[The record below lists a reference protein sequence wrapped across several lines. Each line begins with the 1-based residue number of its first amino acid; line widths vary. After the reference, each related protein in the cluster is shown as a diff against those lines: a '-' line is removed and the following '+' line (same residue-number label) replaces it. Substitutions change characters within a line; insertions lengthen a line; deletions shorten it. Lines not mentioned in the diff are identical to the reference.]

1 MSLRRYGADCPNDA
15 AKLMRRGVL
24 ALAVLL
30 LACVLMAGAVSAE
43 ESSADV
49 SSYAELIQN
58 LSEKKTVINLTT
70 DIAATAPILV
80 NYSVTI
86 NGQWHTITADNS
98 SGGFPKTGHGNG
110 CDRHLLCTGKGI
122 AEDKAKVNLTNIT
135 FENYNSNGGAWGIQF
150 TNESKTVNT
159 GKYHMIT
166 LENVV
171 INGSQGSGITLKS
184 ENMTAVNLTIQ
195 NSSWGQSIDV
205 EAAADGVNPTW
216 LKVDDQTY
224 TRGLKDLTMISNEGT
239 AKATVYRGDS
249 LQDATHSW
257 FRPDKEAIYGQ
268 QRIVWATAE
277 DYATKVESGIFNAS
291 VRNSTDSIIDL
302 HTDLSK
308 ALSST
313 YAASGATVTLLKD
326 ITLETLLTFDAET
339 ITFDGAGKSLIL
351 NTGKGTTAITANK
364 NTLKNLTVTAK
375 QDATFGTAINL
386 GESGQLLNSNIDLS
400 NLKSASSSDTGRMS
414 SIAVYLSG
422 KDAVVKGNTI
432 TAGNSATSSSQCIVV
447 GATNAT
453 IADNRLTTG
462 TAKADPR
469 TDTGHVGETSSGSVA
484 IRISAASVKAE
495 ITNNTITSNKGE
507 SDTTRNVAFAVDG
520 SSVSGAQVNATNN
533 TITLASHLIQKDLG
547 GYGVVLYLNT
557 GNSAE
562 VTANLHSNKVTGSTY
577 VIYADNSSGG
587 SSTTVK
593 GEIFNNNF
601 GSITTAVDNHSA
613 VTLTA
618 TALKWNITPASLGS
632 YKAVVTDQT
641 SVAGNYWEWS
651 EGKKS
656 TTGYMT
662 FADAAAAT
670 AAGLPVA
677 DLHPLV
683 AIGQP
688 VQQTIEIKG
697 NLSIEN
703 KTGKSET
710 LTAVFT
716 GGVSADF
723 TWTLGT
729 DGIISLGATTGSSV
743 TYTPIKIGTTNLTV
757 TSDTVSKVVIITVY
771 NTTVPNVDTTV
782 KKEGDKVN
790 LSTTS
795 SSTSTTSIETSP
807 DNKTATL
814 KTTSGVNITLTYAD
828 AGGAD
833 VETDSS
839 GNVISVNG
847 TINAMVAVYPKSEA
861 PVSVDM
867 PVPATYALN
876 ITLDASKALENGAA
890 IVLPIIDPAIN
901 QTVVETITQKN
912 SNHKPLA
919 MITASVSSGT
929 IEQINSNISSNGIEL
944 KIIIPKEGKAS
955 LGKVKAL
962 HIEGNNIKEVT
973 IRVQSTSTEWV
984 ITIYGSGF
992 SSYVLVEDTTPS
1004 GGGGGGSTTTTSG
1017 DGNMDGSYR
1026 VLFNDGSS
1034 TLSVRTG
1041 LSAGDK
1047 ITAPPAPTKDGY
1059 TFGGWYKDSACTQ
1072 GWSFSEGIPGDMT
1085 LYAKWTPSSGG
1096 QSSSS
1101 QQTVSQTGSATAQQ
1115 TVKATPAATQAQST
1129 SAATPAAS
1137 GTSASGSTSPA
1148 MTQAPAPVLGALLGL
1163 LAAGVLI
1170 RRRD

>member
-1 MSLRRYGADCPNDA
+1 MSLRKSGADCPNDA

-30 LACVLMAGAVSAE
+30 LACVLMAGAVSAGG
-43 ESSADV
+43 SSADV

-58 LSEKKTVINLTT
+58 LSDKKTVINLTT
-70 DIAATAPILV
+70 DIIAPAPILV

-86 NGQWHTITADNS
+86 NGKWHTITADNS
-98 SGGFPKTGHGNG
+98 SGGFPKTETGHGNG

-122 AEDKAKVNLTNIT
+122 AEDHAKVNLTNII

-150 TNESKTVNT
+150 TNESDTVNT

-195 NSSWGQSIDV
+195 NSGWGQSIDV
-205 EAAADGVNPTW
+205 EAAKAVNPTW
-216 LKVDDQTY
+216 LKVDEQTY
-224 TRGLKDLTMISNEGT
+224 DAGLKDLTMISNEGT
-239 AKATVYRGDS
+239 TKATVYRGGS

-257 FRPDKEAIYGQ
+257 FHPDKKAIYGQ
-268 QRIVWATAE
+268 QRIVWATAG
-277 DYATKVESGIFNAS
+277 DYATKAKSGIFNAS
-291 VRNSTDSIIDL
+291 VQNSTDSIIDL

-308 ALSST
+308 ALT
-313 YAASGATVTLLKD
+313 THAAEKAIVTQLKD
-326 ITLETLLTFDAET
+326 ITLETETGLT
-339 ITFDGAGKSLIL
+339 ISSKNIIFDGAGKSLTL
-351 NTGKGTTAITANK
+351 NASVGKIALTSGE
-364 NTLKNLTVTAK
+364 NTILKNLKVTAK
-375 QDATFGTAINL
+375 ENAAFGTAIKL
-386 GESGQLLNSNIDLS
+386 GQGGQLLNSNIDLS
-400 NLKSASSSDTGRMS
+400 NLKSEHATSDKRMS

-447 GATNAT
+447 GAATNAT
-453 IADNRLTTG
+453 IADNILTTG
-462 TAKADPR
+462 TAKADVL
-469 TDTGHVGETSSGSVA
+469 DGEDAGKTSSGSVA
-484 IRISAASVKAE
+484 IRISAANVKAE
-495 ITNNTITSNKGE
+495 ITNNTITSNKGA

-520 SSVSGAQVNATNN
+520 VSASGTVNATNN

-601 GSITTAVDNHSA
+601 KDITTAVANHSA

-618 TALKWNITPASLGS
+618 TDLKWNITPASLGS
-632 YKAVVTDQT
+632 YKAVVPDQT
-641 SVAGNYWEWS
+641 SVAGNYWTWS
-651 EGKKS
+651 KDKKS

-677 DLHPLV
+677 DLAPLV
-683 AIGQP
+683 NIGTP
-688 VQQTIEIKG
+688 TGTITITG

-703 KTGKSET
+703 TSSKTET
-710 LTAVFT
+710 LTAKFSDGT
-716 GGVSADF
+716 LAADA
-723 TWTLGT
+723 TWTVTPNDVITLTGT
-729 DGIISLGATTGSSV
+729 GASV
-743 TYTPIKIGTTNLTV
+743 TYTPKKVGNATITV
-757 TSDTVSKVVIITVY
+757 KAKLGNVDVSKSVVITVY
-771 NTTVPNVDTTV
+771 EVVTPILPIKEPTKESNGNTTITASSGGTISVDANDKKKATIEDTASGTTMIVTFKEDQTSGSTIQGNVTLVAVVYKEEQGVPPADGGEKVPDVVKYQLNLTLGNVTTILP
-782 KKEGDKVN
+782 E
-790 LSTTS
+790 
-795 SSTSTTSIETSP
+795 ISP
-807 DNKTATL
+807 EYNKTVAE
-814 KTTSGVNITLTYAD
+814 KVPSGYT
-828 AGGAD
+828 
-833 VETDSS
+833 
-839 GNVISVNG
+839 
-847 TINAMVAVYPKSEA
+847 VA
-861 PVSVDM
+861 
-867 PVPATYALN
+867 
-876 ITLDASKALENGAA
+876 
-890 IVLPIIDPAIN
+890 
-901 QTVVETITQKN
+901 
-912 SNHKPLA
+912 A
-919 MITASVSSGT
+919 MITAVNNDLDAVNKNLTKIELTFIVPAAWVDLMGGKDNLNAKAYHIKGDNLAEVPIIKIEQDTLVSPTVYRIT
-929 IEQINSNISSNGIEL
+929 IE
-944 KIIIPKEGKAS
+944 
-955 LGKVKAL
+955 
-962 HIEGNNIKEVT
+962 
-973 IRVQSTSTEWV
+973 STF
-984 ITIYGSGF
+984 GF
-992 SSYVLVEDTTPS
+992 SSYTLAGYTAPGPGPVPPVPPVYS
-1004 GGGGGGSTTTTSG
+1004 SG
-1017 DGNMDGSYR
+1017 DGNMENSFR
-1026 VLFNDGSS
+1026 VLFDTIGGSFIS
-1034 TLSVRTG
+1034 PVTYLSY
-1041 LSAGDK
+1041 GDK
-1047 ITAPPAPTKDGY
+1047 ISQPPAPTKDGY